1 MVEAMKHGL
10 SSATIKKR
18 FETVDD
24 YHFSFETIP
33 NAAGLSCFQAHI
45 VKQYDGDKHIA
56 FLGFR
61 SVDDVVKK
69 KDSIKMRS
77 KKQIRHCS
85 MNWK

>member
-77 KKQIRHCS
+77 KSKS
-85 MNWK
+85 GTAA